1 MIPEKAKAS
10 LEELFREVYGCR
22 FIVLIDTKELKSV
35 LEFWGDSVKNRDR
48 LRDELIHI
56 LKYIVLD
63 RQKNARNPFIRSAL
77 QDFKS
82 LTFEMERGYVLFTA
96 TPLENFVIASG
107 ITGDVGL
114 GFWRAS
120 LSRVLEKLEDAADKR

>member
-1 MIPEKAKAS
+1 MNLEKAKTI
-10 LEELFREVYGCR
+10 LEELFREVSGCR

-35 LEFWGDSVKNRDR
+35 LEFWGDSVENQDE
-48 LRDELIHI
+48 LRDKLIHI

-77 QDFKS
+77 QDFRS
-82 LTFEMERGYVLFTA
+82 LTFEMERGYALFTA
-96 TPLENFVIASG
+96 TPFENYVIASG
-107 ITGDVGL
+107 IRRDVGL

-120 LSRVLEKLEDAADKR
+120 LTRAMEKIKDAADKG